1 MDRDAGTDGSDHGSA
16 SGVAA
21 LLPTPTRSRH
31 TGTSEQRKAEG
42 QQVDL
47 VHVVNDL
54 ALLPTPLTTDGQI
67 PGTVQDRIDGG
78 WRIQLVNVINSLASG
93 DQLLPTPS
101 AGFMNS
107 SAGHGE
113 ARPSGH
119 VATTNIAG
127 IVELRPEIWGQFA
140 PAIARWEGV
149 LGRPAPDP
157 RSADEKLNPAF
168 VEWMMG
174 LPEGWVTGL
183 GFARSTALKALGNG
197 VVPQQ
202 AEAAF
207 RFMIANPNTQELAA

>member
-1 MDRDAGTDGSDHGSA
+1 MDRDAGPHGSDHGSA

-21 LLPTPTRSRH
+21 LLPTPGTTRH
-31 TGTSEQRKAEG
+31 QGTSDVRKAKG

-47 VHVVNDL
+47 AHVVNDL

-78 WRIQLVNVINSLASG
+78 WRIQLVNVINSLAT
-93 DQLLPTPS
+93 LPTPT
-101 AGFMNS
+101 AGYMNPT
-107 SAGHGE
+107 AGHGE
-113 ARPSGH
+113 VRASGFQ
-119 VATTNIAG
+119 AGWNIAG
-127 IVELRPEIWGQFA
+127 ILERPEMWGQFA
-140 PAIARWEGV
+140 PAIARWESI

-207 RFMIANPNTQELAA
+207 RFMIDNPNTQELAA